1 AASKLDALGHSLQA
15 DDGRIELAGA
25 FHRGERDREILNRE
39 PGRVEDGDV
48 PVRCPSVGTTD
59 EDVTELRHGV
69 TRDRTGLDR
78 VDEISVVTRLL
89 GGLYKQNTLD
99 SAVARTVRSTPR

>member
-1 AASKLDALGHSLQA
+1 MMSPSDFRPSA
-15 DDGRIELAGA
+15 
-25 FHRGERDREILNRE
+25 
-39 PGRVEDGDV
+39 V
-48 PVRCPSVGTTD
+48 PDQHVA
-59 EDVTELRHGV
+59 ELRHV
-69 TRDRTGLDR
+69 ITHEHTGLDR